1 MERLKEEID
10 KDLARKLNKANPSN
24 KDLADILRHV
34 IDNMWTQDQL
44 MECISSV
51 HLTLCSNCQK
61 SRQKNSNGDNG
72 DGFDKKLSGKMIA
85 VIGSLVSIIV
95 TLVGAVVKLAMG

>member
-1 MERLKEEID
+1 MEHLKVEID
-10 KDLARKLNKANPSN
+10 RDLARKLNKANPSN

-34 IDNMWTQDQL
+34 IDNMWTQDRL

-51 HLTLCSNCQK
+51 HLSLCSNCQK
-61 SRQKNSNGDNG
+61 GRQKNSNGDNG
-72 DGFDKKLSGKMIA
+72 DGLDKKLSGKMIA